1 MNIVNGSKSFYR
13 FMKRDSVVLAY
24 FYVDDFWNHNTT
36 EKLKNV
42 FAENNNGNITILM
55 VDFYKKSNQK
65 LIDTEDITNYP
76 IIRLYKQGNLF
87 QEIYATYQNIDEIVN
102 SLMN

>member
-1 MNIVNGSKSFYR
+1 
-13 FMKRDSVVLAY
+13 
-24 FYVDDFWNHNTT
+24 
-36 EKLKNV
+36 
-42 FAENNNGNITILM
+42 M

>member
-1 MNIVNGSKSFYR
+1 MNIINGSKSFYR
-13 FMKRDSVVLAY
+13 FMKRDGIVLAY

-42 FAENNNGNITILM
+42 FLENNNGNITILM
-55 VDFYKKSNQK
+55 VDFYKKSNQN

-76 IIRLYKQGNLF
+76 IIRLYKQGTLF
-87 QEIYATYQNIDEIVN
+87 QEIYATYSNIDEIVN

>member
-1 MNIVNGSKSFYR
+1 MIFGIII
-13 FMKRDSVVLAY
+13 L
-24 FYVDDFWNHNTT
+24 
-36 EKLKNV
+36 LKNLKMYS
-42 FAENNNGNITILM
+42 AENNNGNITILM

>member
-1 MNIVNGSKSFYR
+1 MHIINGSKSFYR
-13 FMKRDSVVLAY
+13 FMKRDGIVLAY

-42 FAENNNGNITILM
+42 FLENNNGNITILM
-55 VDFYKKSNQK
+55 VDFYKKSNQN

-76 IIRLYKQGNLF
+76 IIRLYKQGALF
-87 QEIYATYQNIDEIVN
+87 QEIYATYSNIDEIVN